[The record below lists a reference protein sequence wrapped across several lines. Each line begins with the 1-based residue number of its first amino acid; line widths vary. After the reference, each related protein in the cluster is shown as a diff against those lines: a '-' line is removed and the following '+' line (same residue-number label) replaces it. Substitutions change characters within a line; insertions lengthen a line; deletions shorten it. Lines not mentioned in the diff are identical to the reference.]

1 MTVQPKK
8 SLGQHFL
15 KDQNIIRKI
24 ITAFQP
30 GEASFCMEIGPGT
43 GALTTYLLENF
54 PKNISFIEIDQ
65 EAYHYLCKKF
75 PQRSDAFINANFLKM
90 DLSAYT
96 SLSLIG
102 NLPYN
107 ISSQII
113 FKILKNRHIVD
124 YGVFMVQK
132 EVAAR
137 YTASPNTKDYGI
149 LSVLL
154 QTFYQVELLFTVSK
168 NVFVPPPKVESAVFR
183 IVRKN
188 DVNLPFPDTY
198 FFSFVKMA
206 FNQRRKMLRKSLQGF
221 VNFNTAPEA
230 IRFFADKRPEQLT
243 KEDFIKIVGA
253 FYQQEKKK
261 LKKH

>member
-24 ITAFQP
+24 IVAFEP
-30 GEASFCMEIGPGT
+30 DEKSSCIEIGPGT
-43 GALTTYLLENF
+43 GALTTYLLEKF
-54 PKNISFIEIDQ
+54 PKNIAFVEIDQ
-65 EAYHYLCKKF
+65 EAYTYLCEKF
-75 PQRSDAFINANFLKM
+75 PQRKTAFINANFLKM

-113 FKILKNRHIVD
+113 FKILENRPIVD
-124 YGVFMVQK
+124 YGIFMVQK

-183 IVRKN
+183 IIRKN
-188 DVNLPFPDTY
+188 NVKLPFPDSY
-198 FFSFVKMA
+198 FFAFVKMA
-206 FNQRRKMLRKSLQGF
+206 FNQRRKMLRKSLQKF
-221 VNFNTAPEA
+221 VDFNTVDES
-230 IRFFADKRPEQLT
+230 IRYFADKRPEQLT
-243 KEDFIKIVGA
+243 KEDFLKIVGA
-253 FYQQEKKK
+253 FFYTNRQAVG
-261 LKKH
+261 L